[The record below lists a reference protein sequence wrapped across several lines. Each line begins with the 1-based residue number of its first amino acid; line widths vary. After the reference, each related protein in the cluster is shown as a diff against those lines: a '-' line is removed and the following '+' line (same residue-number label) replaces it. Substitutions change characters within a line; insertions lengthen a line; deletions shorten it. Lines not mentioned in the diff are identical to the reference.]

1 MRVHTESDFLKKMPV
16 IRCGNT
22 LPSAAAVQWANINP
36 ELRPPFFTRKAGSS
50 LSAVKQ
56 IKYAVI
62 IL

>member
-1 MRVHTESDFLKKMPV
+1 MHV

-50 LSAVKQ
+50 LSAVNQ
-56 IKYAVI
+56 MIKYTVM